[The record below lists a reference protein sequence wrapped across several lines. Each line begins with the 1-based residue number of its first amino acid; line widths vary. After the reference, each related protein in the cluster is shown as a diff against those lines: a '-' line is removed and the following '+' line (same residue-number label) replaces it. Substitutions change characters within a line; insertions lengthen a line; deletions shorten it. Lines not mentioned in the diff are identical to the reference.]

1 MELRE
6 FDFNEYLEDIKKIYK
21 SANWSAYLE
30 DDEKLKRAFKNS
42 IYLLGA
48 FEQNKLIG
56 FIRCL
61 GDGEHIVIVQ
71 DLIVDSDY
79 YRQRIG
85 TNLFKAVS
93 EKYKDVR
100 SFCLFTDIHDIRD
113 NEFYKSLGMVKIE
126 EREIVSYIR

>member
-6 FDFNEYLEDIKKIYK
+6 FDFNEYFEDIKRIFK
-21 SANWSAYLE
+21 SASWSAYLK

-42 IYLLGA
+42 LYLLGA
-48 FEQNKLIG
+48 FEKNRLIG
-56 FIRCL
+56 FIRCV
-61 GDGEHIVIVQ
+61 GDGEHILLIQ

-79 YRQRIG
+79 YRQGIG
-85 TNLFKAVS
+85 TKLFKAVS
-93 EKYKDVR
+93 KKYENVR

-126 EREIVSYIR
+126 EREIISYIR

>member
-6 FDFNEYLEDIKKIYK
+6 FDFNEYFEDIKRIYE
-21 SANWSAYLE
+21 SANWSAYLK

-71 DLIVDSDY
+71 DLIVDPNY
-79 YRQRIG
+79 YRQGIG

-126 EREIVSYIR
+126 EREIVAYIR